1 MEEFDHEVDAPRGA
15 TSREWEVFVRDETAD
30 PLTHVGSVS
39 APSVDIAREQAASLF
54 ARTAVTLWL
63 CPADKTRRYQ
73 TDETTLG
80 TGKTGDDATMS
91 VDEME
96 SETLRGENR

>member
-1 MEEFDHEVDAPRGA
+1 MGGVRPRGHGGPA
-15 TSREWEVFVRDETAD
+15 HPRR
-30 PLTHVGSVS
+30 SVS
-39 APSVDIAREQAASLF
+39 APSADIAREQAASLF

-73 TDETTLG
+73 TDEATLG
-80 TGKTGDDATMS
+80 TGNAGDDATMS

>member
-15 TSREWEVFVRDETAD
+15 TSREWEVFVREDTAD

-39 APSVDIAREQAASLF
+39 APSADIAREQAAALF
-54 ARTAVTLWL
+54 ARTAVTMWV
-63 CPADKTRRYQ
+63 CPADETHRYQ
-73 TDETTLG
+73 SDAATLG
-80 TGKTGDDATMS
+80 SGKAGDDATMS